1 MVMKTRQ
8 RMGPERLMAL
18 ALACGMALGVAGW
31 IVGST
36 AARAAET
43 VVFAG
48 WGGSIQENQ
57 RKIFFAPFEKA
68 TGIKVIDV
76 PGVDLAKIKA
86 MVEAKNVE
94 WDVTQPIGMWIP
106 RGERE
111 GLWEELDYRVIQRD
125 GVPTDLAQKHA
136 FANSTYGM
144 ILAYNTKAF
153 PPGKEPQSW
162 ADFWNTEKFPGPRG
176 MFDQPRYMLEIAL
189 MADGVAPGNLY
200 PIDVDRAFKKLDQIK
215 PKIHVW
221 WKQWP
226 QVPTLLGSG
235 EIVMSLTSNT
245 RITSVKKTENAPA
258 EINWKQGMMTVDWL
272 AVPKGAKN
280 KANAM
285 KLINF
290 MNKPELQA
298 ELARA
303 AGIGP
308 ANAKALDLLSSAD
321 RENMPAYHFQKGNM
335 VRFGDAWWAEN
346 LSKMEERWNA
356 WKLK

>member
-1 MVMKTRQ
+1 MSAR
-8 RMGPERLMAL
+8 
-18 ALACGMALGVAGW
+18 VAGW
-31 IVGST
+31 L
-36 AARAAET
+36 AAAAVLAAAPVAAWAAET

-57 RKIFFAPFEKA
+57 RKIIFDPFEKA
-68 TGIKVIDV
+68 TGIKVVDV
-76 PGVDLAKIKA
+76 PGVGIAKIKA
-86 MVEAKNVE
+86 MVETKNVE
-94 WDVTQPIGMWIP
+94 WDVVQNIAMWVP
-106 RGERE
+106 QGEVA
-111 GLWEELDYRVIQRD
+111 GLWEELDYKAIDKD
-125 GVPTDLAQKHA
+125 GVPDALVQKYA
-136 FANSTYGM
+136 LGNSTYGM

-153 PPGKEPQSW
+153 PKGKEPQSW

-189 MADGVAPGNLY
+189 MADGVAPDKLY
-200 PIDVDRAFKKLDQIK
+200 PLDVDRAYRKLDSIK

-245 RITSVKKTENAPA
+245 RIVSLKKTEKAPA
-258 EINWKQGMMTVDWL
+258 DINWKQSMMTVDWVS
-272 AVPKGAKN
+272 VPKGSKN

-298 ELARA
+298 ELAKA

-308 ANAKALDLLSSAD
+308 ANAKALDLLTAED
-321 RENMPAYHFQKGNM
+321 RVNMPAYHFQKGDM

-346 LSKMEERWNA
+346 LGKMEERWNA

>member
-1 MVMKTRQ
+1 
-8 RMGPERLMAL
+8 MGNL
-18 ALACGMALGVAGW
+18 AELLKLENGWAKGRVAGW
-31 IVGST
+31 LAAAAMLAAPVG
-36 AARAAET
+36 AAFAAET
-43 VVFAG
+43 VVFSG

-57 RKIFFAPFEKA
+57 KKIFFDSFEKA
-68 TGIKVIDV
+68 TGIKVIDI
-76 PGVDLAKIKA
+76 PGVGLAKIKA

-94 WDVTQPIGMWIP
+94 WDVVQAIGMWVP
-106 RGERE
+106 QGEKE
-111 GLWEELDYRVIQRD
+111 GLWEELDYKAID
-125 GVPTDLAQKHA
+125 KGGVPDALAQKHA
-136 FANSTYGM
+136 LGNSTYGM

-153 PPGKEPQSW
+153 PAGKEPQSW
-162 ADFWNTEKFPGPRG
+162 ADFWNVDKFPGPRG
-176 MFDQPRYMLEIAL
+176 MFDAPRYMLEIAL
-189 MADGVAPGNLY
+189 MADGVAPDKLY
-200 PIDVDRAFKKLDQIK
+200 PLDVERAYKKLDAIK

-258 EINWKQGMMTVDWL
+258 EINWKQSLMTVDWL

-285 KLINF
+285 KLISY
-290 MNKPELQA
+290 MNKPDLQA
-298 ELARA
+298 QLAKV

-308 ANAKALDLLSSAD
+308 ANANALDLLSEAD
-321 RENMPAYHFQKGNM
+321 KKDQPSYHFRIGNM
-335 VRFGDAWWAEN
+335 TRFGDAWWAEN

>member
-1 MVMKTRQ
+1 MFAKRISVKT
-8 RMGPERLMAL
+8 AI
-18 ALACGMALGVAGW
+18 CGAFLGVAAW
-31 IVGST
+31 L
-36 AARAAET
+36 AASAAVSAAET
-43 VVFAG
+43 VVFSG

-57 RKIFFAPFEKA
+57 RKIFFDPFEKA

-76 PGVDLAKIKA
+76 PGVSIAKIKA

-94 WDVTQPIGMWIP
+94 WDVVQNIAMWVP
-106 RGERE
+106 QGQKE
-111 GLWEELDYRVIQRD
+111 GLWEELDYKVID
-125 GVPTDLAQKHA
+125 KTGVADAMVEKYALG
-136 FANSTYGM
+136 NSTYGM

-189 MADGVAPGNLY
+189 MADGVAPDKLY
-200 PIDVDRAFKKLDQIK
+200 PIDVERAYKKLDQIK
-215 PKIHVW
+215 SKIHVW

-245 RITSVKKTENAPA
+245 RITSVKKAENAPA
-258 EINWKQGMMTVDWL
+258 DINWKQGMMTVDWVS
-272 AVPKGAKN
+272 VPKGAKN

-290 MNKPELQA
+290 MNKPDLQA
-298 ELARA
+298 QLAKA

-308 ANAKALDLLSSAD
+308 ANAKALDLLSD
-321 RENMPAYHFQKGNM
+321 EDKKVQPALHFQNGNM

-346 LSKMEERWNA
+346 LSKMEEQWNT

>member
-1 MVMKTRQ
+1 V
-8 RMGPERLMAL
+8 
-18 ALACGMALGVAGW
+18 ALGLAAW
-31 IVGST
+31 LVGST
-36 AARAAET
+36 ATSAAET

-57 RKIFFAPFEKA
+57 RKIFFGPFEKA
-68 TGIKVIDV
+68 TGIKVVDV

-94 WDVTQPIGMWIP
+94 WDVTQAIGMWVP
-106 RGERE
+106 RGEKE
-111 GLWEELDYRVIQRD
+111 GLWEELDYKVIQRD
-125 GVPTDLAQKHA
+125 GVPADQTQKYGLG
-136 FANSTYGM
+136 NSTYGQ

-153 PPGKEPQSW
+153 PLGKEPQSW

-189 MADGVAPGNLY
+189 MADGVAPANLY
-200 PIDVDRAFKKLDQIK
+200 PLDVDRAFRKLDQIK

-226 QVPTLLGSG
+226 QVPTLLASG

-245 RITSVKKTENAPA
+245 RITSVKKAENAPV

-272 AVPKGAKN
+272 TVPKGAKN
-280 KANAM
+280 RANAM
-285 KLINF
+285 KLIDF
-290 MNKPELQA
+290 MNRPELQA

-308 ANAKALDLLSSAD
+308 ANVKALDALSPAD
-321 RENMPAYHFQKGNM
+321 RESMPAFHFQKGTM
-335 VRFGDAWWAEN
+335 IRFGDAWWAEN
-346 LSKMEERWNA
+346 LARMEERWNA